1 MNDRI
6 RILAVDDEE
15 NSLENIRLAVK
26 SMGYEIICV
35 NTAEEAISLL
45 LNEKFNLAIVD
56 LKLPGSSGLEVI
68 EKTRISKTL
77 LKYLLITGYSEEE
90 SILKAIKLGVEDILK
105 KPYDESE
112 LYSTVNKILKNQQ
125 TELENIKLKE
135 RLEKENQILSSQL
148 SQETGVDQV
157 DLMVGESNDFLLI
170 LENAKKAASVP
181 VNILISGESGTGKEL
196 LANYIYRN
204 GVRNNKPFVPV
215 NCPAL
220 SASLFESELFGYTKG
235 SYTGAGN
242 SQAGLFEIADKGILF
257 LDEITEIPIEL
268 QAKLLRSVENRTVK
282 RLGSTEEI
290 RIDVQIISTTNR
302 NIHDAIEYNLFRSDL
317 FHRLSNVELHL
328 PPLRERMDDFELLL
342 EHFIKKFSK
351 KFKTSPK
358 KLSDKEL
365 KILKQYD
372 WPGNIRQLSNF
383 AQKWVLFPNSGT
395 PIELLLDFSKINSV
409 NGKYKYHFHDLN
421 MTELEDAK
429 KWLVQKV
436 LNSYGGNKT
445 KTAEHLGLSY
455 QGLLKMLKNYGIGK

>member
-1 MNDRI
+1 MSDRI

-15 NSLENIRLAVK
+15 NSLENIRLAIRN
-26 SMGYEIICV
+26 MGYDITCV
-35 NTAEEAISLL
+35 NTADAAINLI
-45 LNEKFNLAIVD
+45 LNERFNLAIVD
-56 LKLPGSSGLEVI
+56 LKLPGSSGLEII
-68 EKTRISKTL
+68 ERTRSSRTL
-77 LKYLLITGYSEEE
+77 LKYLLVTGYSEEE

-112 LYSTVNKILKNQQ
+112 LYATVNKILKNQQ
-125 TELENIKLKE
+125 TEIENFKLKE
-135 RLEKENQILSSQL
+135 RLEKENKILSSQL
-148 SQETGVDQV
+148 SQDTEVDQD
-157 DLMVGESNDFLLI
+157 DLMIGNSKEFIQVLD
-170 LENAKKAASVP
+170 NARKAAAVP

-196 LANYIYRN
+196 LAKYIFRN
-204 GVRNNKPFVPV
+204 GVRKNDPFIPV

-282 RLGSTEEI
+282 RLGSNEEI
-290 RIDVQIISTTNR
+290 KIDVQIISTTNR

-328 PPLRERMDDFELLL
+328 PPLRERIDDFEILL
-342 EHFIKKFSK
+342 EHFIIKFSK
-351 KFKTSPK
+351 KFKTKSI
-358 KLSDKEL
+358 KLNRDDL
-365 KILKQYD
+365 KILKNYD

-383 AQKWVLFPNSGT
+383 AQKWVLFQKSGT
-395 PIELLLDFSKINSV
+395 PLELLIDYSKINSV

-421 MTELEDAK
+421 MSELENAK

-436 LNSYGGNKT
+436 LNLYGGNKS

-455 QGLLKMLKNYGIGK
+455 PGLIKMLKNYGIGN